1 VSETQLNGSGAGL
14 EMAGGEL
21 RRGTMASTSC
31 LVIVLLAAFIVLVV
45 LPVALWLL
53 GIAFGGS

>member
-1 VSETQLNGSGAGL
+1 VGETQLNGSGSGL

-21 RRGTMASTSC
+21 GRGPMASTSC
-31 LVIVLLAAFIVLVV
+31 LVIVLLAAFILLVV

-53 GIAFGGS
+53 GIVFGES